1 MQLNGY
7 IIEHQSDLSGAN
19 LSGLEIV
26 NADITQ
32 ATLAGANLAGS
43 KIVNVQSRG
52 ASFERANLVGAD
64 LVGEDLEG
72 VDFGNSDLTDA
83 DLSEANLRG
92 ANFSHSKIVRT
103 KFRHANLAGACFDWC
118 HITRSDFS
126 YAEFHGHVEL
136 SEDQLVKRGYE
147 ITPSKE
153 LTDKHEWYEF
163 LPSSGRTRAQRNWE
177 NALVEDRA
185 WEGAVSYYGSPLRYN
200 RFTGANFGCGCT
212 TKLGWNH
219 NYDDGIS
226 CSIGSIR
233 RTRLC
238 DFSKANL
245 SQIEVYDAIGDKYH
259 HANFQGAII
268 NFSSG
273 ELRIGDTFRPSP
285 STKSTAKGRYYAA
298 NFQDATLVGLVV
310 SATTKNLSRFRGVN
324 IGGTKFKDS
333 YLVNTNQKH
342 EIESTIPLSDFSEPQ
357 IRQILGC

>member
-1 MQLNGY
+1 MKLNGY
-7 IIEHQSDLSGAN
+7 TIDHQSDLSGAN

-118 HITRSDFS
+118 QITRSDFS

-136 SEDQLVKRGYE
+136 SEDQLVKRGIE

-163 LPSSGRTRAQRNWE
+163 LPSSGRTKAQRNWE
-177 NALVEDRA
+177 QHLVEDRG
-185 WEGAVSYYGSPLRYN
+185 WEGAVSFWGSPLRYN
-200 RFTGANFGCGCT
+200 RFTGANFGCSCA
-212 TKLGWNH
+212 TKIGWNG
-219 NYDDGIS
+219 NYDKGVN
-226 CSIGSIR
+226 CSISYIR
-233 RTRLC
+233 RTRRC

-245 SQIEVYDAIGDKYH
+245 CEIEISDGGWDKYH

-273 ELRIGDTFRPSP
+273 QARIGDTFRPSSP
-285 STKSTAKGRYYAA
+285 TKLTGKGRFYGA

-310 SATTKNLSRFRGVN
+310 SATTKNLTRFRGVK
-324 IGGTKFKDS
+324 IGGTEFKDS

-342 EIESTIPLSDFSEPQ
+342 EIESTIPLSDFSDPQ
-357 IRQILGC
+357 LRQILGC